1 MHGGDFPSLL
11 YQNLFIYDFKGP
23 PESMKTWKVCRK

>member
-11 YQNLFIYDFKGP
+11 YQNLFIYNFKGP
-23 PESMKTWKVCRK
+23 PERIETWKV